1 MLPRRFPIRA
11 KLTVGALAPLFAAF
25 LICSLAGLYII
36 DAKITSQAQE
46 KVRTDLNSA
55 REAYRGELRHIGE
68 LLELTA
74 GNPFAAMTIRSGNR
88 PAISSLLTPL
98 LRKKHLDILTAVDK
112 DGRVLFRAH
121 NPARFGDVPVGI
133 SFLDRALKGETVT
146 GTAVLS
152 PEQLAAEKAEL
163 SDRARIDV
171 VATPHSR
178 PRRSAVERSGM
189 IMVSAAPVLD
199 DAGRVVGAL
208 YGAELLNNNNDLV
221 DKIKQTVYEGVKFR
235 GQDVGSATLFLGDTR
250 IATNVLTS
258 NGRRAIGTQLSEE
271 VYNKVVLESRKW
283 VGRAFVVNDWYLT
296 AYEPIM
302 GLRGEVVGSLYVGML
317 EKQYSALKSNVNSVM
332 VVILFVSSLIG
343 LAVSGVIG
351 THLAHPI
358 KQLEQLTRRV
368 TRGERDLR
376 IEVRSADE
384 LGDLAGEFNQMTR
397 ALAQRESE
405 ITMLNRNLEQK
416 VLKRTAEL
424 EEKNALLLEAQADL
438 AKAEKLADLGI
449 IAAGVAHEIN
459 NPLAVIRGNIEV
471 MEMCL
476 PSEHTNSEEVGIIS
490 EQVERIAKIVGN
502 LLAFARQKEHH
513 RGEVPIHDLLDGIIG
528 QIGHQIPMDAVT
540 VVREYDPG
548 LTGIRGDGDQ
558 LRQVFTNL
566 ILNAVQAMD
575 HHGTLT
581 LTTRGLAP
589 LGGCEVGISDTGK
602 GIRPEHLKKIFTPFF
617 TTRDA
622 GSGLG
627 LSISYGII
635 KDHGGD
641 IKVASV
647 VGEGTT
653 FRVTIP

>member
-1 MLPRRFPIRA
+1 MPRRFPIRA
-11 KLTVGALAPLFAAF
+11 KLTVGALAPLFVAF
-25 LICSLAGLYII
+25 FICSLTGLYII

-55 REAYRGELRHIGE
+55 REAYHGELRRIGE

-74 GNPFAAMTIRSGNR
+74 DNPFAAMSIRSGDR
-88 PAISSLLTPL
+88 RAISSLLTPL

-121 NPARFGDVPVGI
+121 DPARFGDVPTGVYFI
-133 SFLDRALKGETVT
+133 DQALKGNTIT
-146 GTAVLS
+146 GTTILS
-152 PEQLAAEKAEL
+152 PEQLAAESEGL
-163 SDRARIDV
+163 TDRARIDV
-171 VATPHSR
+171 VTTPHSR
-178 PRRSAVERSGM
+178 PPRSLVERSGM

-199 DAGRVVGAL
+199 GAGRVIGAL

-235 GQDVGSATLFLGDTR
+235 GQDVGTATLFLGDTR
-250 IATNVLTS
+250 IATNVLAS

-271 VYNKVVLESRKW
+271 VYNRVILENRKW

-296 AYEPIM
+296 AYEPIV

-317 EKQYSALKSNVNSVM
+317 EKQYSALKNNVNSILVA
-332 VVILFVSSLIG
+332 VLFVSSLVG
-343 LAVSGVIG
+343 LAVSGIIG
-351 THLAHPI
+351 THLANPI
-358 KQLEQLTRRV
+358 KELEQLTRRV
-368 TRGERDLR
+368 TLGERDLR
-376 IEVRSADE
+376 IELRSADE

-405 ITMLNRNLEQK
+405 ITILNRSLEQK
-416 VLKRTAEL
+416 VQKRTAEL
-424 EEKNALLLEAQADL
+424 EEKNALLLDAQADL

-476 PSEHTNSEEVGIIS
+476 PPEHANREEVGIIS
-490 EQVERIAKIVGN
+490 QQVDRIAKIVGN
-502 LLAFARQKEHH
+502 LLAFARQKAHH
-513 RGEVPIHDLLDGIIG
+513 RGEVPIHGLLDGIIG

-540 VVREYDPG
+540 VVRKYDPN
-548 LTGIRGDGDQ
+548 LTVIRGDGDQ

-575 HHGTLT
+575 NHGTLT

-589 LGGCEVGISDTGK
+589 LEGCEISISDTGR
-602 GIRPEHLKKIFTPFF
+602 GIKPENLKKIFTPFF
-617 TTRDA
+617 TTRAA

-641 IKVASV
+641 IKVSSV
-647 VGEGTT
+647 EGEGTT

>member
-1 MLPRRFPIRA
+1 MPRRFPIRA
-11 KLTVGALAPLFAAF
+11 KLTVGALAPLFVAF
-25 LICSLAGLYII
+25 FICSLTGLYII

-55 REAYRGELRHIGE
+55 REAYHSELRHIGE

-74 GNPFAAMTIRSGNR
+74 GNPFAAMSIRSDNR
-88 PAISSLLTPL
+88 GAISSLLTPL
-98 LRKKHLDILTAVDK
+98 LHKKHLDILTAVDK
-112 DGRVLFRAH
+112 EGRVLFRAH
-121 NPARFGDVPVGI
+121 NPARFGDVPVGVYFI
-133 SFLDRALKGETVT
+133 DQALKGRTVT
-146 GTAVLS
+146 GTTVLT
-152 PEQLAAEKAEL
+152 PGQLAAEDDEL
-163 SDRARIDV
+163 TARARIDV

-178 PRRSAVERSGM
+178 PRRSSVERSGM

-199 DAGRVVGAL
+199 SAGQVVGAL

-221 DKIKQTVYEGVKFR
+221 DKIKQTVYEGVKFK

-258 NGRRAIGTQLSEE
+258 DNRRAIGTLLSEE
-271 VYNKVVLESRKW
+271 VYNKVILENRKW

-296 AYEPIM
+296 AYEPIV

-317 EKQYSALKSNVNSVM
+317 EKQYSALKNNVNSVL
-332 VVILFVSSLIG
+332 VIVLFVSSLIG

-351 THLAHPI
+351 THLATPI
-358 KQLEQLTRRV
+358 KELEQLTRRV
-368 TRGERDLR
+368 ALGERDLR

-384 LGDLAGEFNQMTR
+384 VGDLAGEFNQMTR

-405 ITMLNRNLEQK
+405 ITMLNRSLEQK
-416 VLKRTAEL
+416 VLTRTAEL
-424 EEKNALLLEAQADL
+424 EEKNALLLDAQADL

-476 PSEHTNSEEVGIIS
+476 PSEHANREEVGIIN
-490 EQVERIAKIVGN
+490 EQVERIARIVGN
-502 LLAFARQKEHH
+502 LLAFARQKTLR
-513 RGEVPIHDLLDGIIG
+513 RGEVDIHGLLDGIIG
-528 QIGHQIPMDAVT
+528 QIGHQIPMEAVT
-540 VVREYDPG
+540 VVREYAPD
-548 LTGIRGDGDQ
+548 LTVIQGDGGQ

-575 HHGTLT
+575 TRGILT
-581 LTTRGLAP
+581 LATRGLAP
-589 LGGCEVGISDTGK
+589 LGGCEVSISDTGR
-602 GIRPEHLKKIFTPFF
+602 GIRPDDLKKIFTPFF

-641 IKVASV
+641 IKVSSV
-647 VGEGTT
+647 EGEGTT